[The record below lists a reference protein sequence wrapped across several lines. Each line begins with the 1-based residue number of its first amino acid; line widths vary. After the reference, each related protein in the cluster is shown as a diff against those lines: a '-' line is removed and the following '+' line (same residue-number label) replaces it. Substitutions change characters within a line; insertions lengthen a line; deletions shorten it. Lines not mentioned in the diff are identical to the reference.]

1 MHRFEVTK
9 APTDRYPN
17 EIKSSAP
24 NSDQLKA
31 FGVITDI
38 LHEIVLRRLTAIA
51 NREALVRNHPFLLFE
66 LSADLCY
73 NLGLK
78 DGCWIM
84 FELSGGCPTILFEDN
99 DMHAQQLKG
108 AAQLEEAASRLRWH
122 LKDPRACALVMKQ

>member
-1 MHRFEVTK
+1 MHRFGVTK
-9 APTDRYPN
+9 AQTDRYSDD
-17 EIKSSAP
+17 IKSGAP

-38 LHEIVLRRLTAIA
+38 LHEITLRRLKTIA
-51 NREALVRNHPFLLFE
+51 NWEALVRNHPFLLFE

-73 NLGLK
+73 ILGLK

-99 DMHAQQLKG
+99 DMHVLQHKG
-108 AAQLEEAASRLRWH
+108 AAALEDAASRLH
-122 LKDPRACALVMKQ
+122 YHVNDPKSCVLVMKQ